1 MKRVLEDI
9 KNQDFKKVYLFYGEE
24 DYLKRQY
31 RDRLVHALNPEGDT
45 MNMAHFEGKG
55 IDVKEVISLGET
67 LPFFAERRI
76 LVLEDTG
83 FFKGQCP
90 DLPEYMGELPDY
102 LCMIFVED
110 EVDKRSRMYKAVKN
124 AGAVVEF
131 PLQDERT
138 LMRWVLGILT
148 REGKKITQRD
158 MELFLMKTGTDM
170 TNIEMEL
177 EKLLAY
183 TMGRDVVTAGDI
195 EEICTNQITNRIFE
209 MVRAVSEQNQ
219 KKALDL
225 YYDLLSLKEPPMRIL
240 FLIARQFNQLLQA
253 KELTAGGSQKG
264 EIASRLKVPPFVAG
278 KLIAQAKPFTREQIL
293 SRVSRCVELEEA
305 VKTGQL
311 SDQLAVELLI
321 AG

>member
-1 MKRVLEDI
+1 M
-9 KNQDFKKVYLFYGEE
+9 
-24 DYLKRQY
+24 
-31 RDRLVHALNPEGDT
+31 PEGDT

-55 IDVKEVISLGET
+55 IDREGSDFPGRDVAVLRG
-67 LPFFAERRI
+67 AEDSGAGGYGIFSKDSR
-76 LVLEDTG
+76 
-83 FFKGQCP
+83 P

-195 EEICTNQITNRIFE
+195 EDICTNQITNRIFE

-240 FLIARQFNQLLQA
+240 FLLARQFNMMLQV
-253 KELTAGGSQKG
+253 KDMQRLGFDQKG
-264 EIASRLKVPPFVAG
+264 IADKLGIQSFIVRNYASFARKYSMDRLR
-278 KLIAQAKPFTREQIL
+278 QAVEDFTRT
-293 SRVSRCVELEEA
+293 EED
-305 VKTGQL
+305 VKTGKLQDVM
-311 SDQLAVELLI
+311 SVELMI
-321 AG
+321 VKYSAAG

>member
-1 MKRVLEDI
+1 M
-9 KNQDFKKVYLFYGEE
+9 YLFYGEE

-240 FLIARQFNQLLQA
+240 FLLARQFNMMLQV
-253 KELTAGGSQKG
+253 KDMQRLGFDQKG
-264 EIASRLKVPPFVAG
+264 IADKLGIQSFIVRNYASFARKYSMDRLR
-278 KLIAQAKPFTREQIL
+278 QAVEDFTRT
-293 SRVSRCVELEEA
+293 EED
-305 VKTGQL
+305 VKTGKLQDVM
-311 SDQLAVELLI
+311 SVELMI
-321 AG
+321 VKYSAAG